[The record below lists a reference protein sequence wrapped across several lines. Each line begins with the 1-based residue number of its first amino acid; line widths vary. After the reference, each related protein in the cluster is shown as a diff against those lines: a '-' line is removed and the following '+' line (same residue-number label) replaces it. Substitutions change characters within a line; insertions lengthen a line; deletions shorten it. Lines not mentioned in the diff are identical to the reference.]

1 MAKSRDQQRE
11 LGIVC
16 GASLAALYVGNR
28 WGMLACAHRDVME
41 GLAESLSADLALDIL
56 VNPLA
61 VSLDTVPVLC
71 GMALFCVAWGI
82 YAYVLGTRQ
91 DIRRGD
97 EYGTARRGTVKEG
110 QAYRDPKNP
119 DNNIVL
125 TKNLGIAIRPNSSV
139 RRKVTAR
146 NVCVLGGTGANKTT
160 GFVMPNLLQLRADR
174 DMVVVDPK
182 GTTLATC
189 GHALLSA
196 GIDVNVFNTVDMS
209 MSDLYNP
216 LANIRTHEEVI
227 DFVTCLIK
235 NTNNGK
241 ESSDPIWD
249 NGEALFYRAI
259 LTLMLDWFPAKD
271 MTFANMVHLAD
282 MADIADEGEGD
293 RKSPLD
299 LMFDQIETG
308 VKWVRDESAGA
319 KDGGAFDAV
328 GTGGL
333 NDAVQVPSLYR
344 RRDGVTPA
352 LANKPGG
359 GHGLTPDQDEALKVW
374 HEFRHGAGK
383 TLKSFVISS
392 HTRLAYLSTPEVL
405 RILSAETGK
414 DEIHLERLGQVED
427 EWGRPLR
434 PRVVFVISSD
444 FNDNL
449 NALLSIMM
457 WQAIYLPM
465 STADTRN
472 AGRLPRPVSLVFD
485 EFRNIGKIG
494 SFIQTIAVVRSRNI
508 DVAIMLQTASQLE
521 EVYGKEGAAT
531 IRGNCATTLYLGGG
545 HDAATAKAISEEIGK
560 ATVYK
565 DDWSRQGSGLNS
577 TSSRQRSSL
586 ARDVYDPNEV
596 ATLPANRA
604 LVMIGQEQVIED
616 DKSLVW
622 EHRNYDPTYMAE
634 DPERR
639 FDYRAWKAAGRPMGE
654 NLARWEE
661 AWFASELPARG
672 EHDRLRRQLA
682 LAKHELDEALSSTGL
697 SHDEKRRML
706 RVAKARADVL
716 TCRVA
721 ASKAR
726 LAIAHGRSCD
736 AAGMGIDGYGGMTAD
751 EASLLD
757 AEAYQLECE
766 LRDRLAP
773 EDAERVLA

>member
-1 MAKSRDQQRE
+1 MGARKEDERQARE
-11 LGIVC
+11 LKWVLSGS
-16 GASLAALYVGNR
+16 ALALYVGMR
-28 WGMLACAHRDVME
+28 WGMLAESHRDVAE

-56 VNPLA
+56 ARPLA
-61 VSLDTVPVLC
+61 LSLGTVPVLC
-71 GMALFCVAWGI
+71 GISLFCCVWG
-82 YAYVLGTRQ
+82 AYVYVLNGRTDVRH
-91 DIRRGD
+91 GD
-97 EYGTARRGTVKEG
+97 EYGTARKGTVREG
-110 QAYRDPKNP
+110 QAYRDPKDP

-125 TKNLGIAIRPNSSV
+125 TKNLGIAIRPNAGV

-146 NVCVLGGTGANKTT
+146 NICVLGGTGANKTT
-160 GFVMPNLLQLRADR
+160 GFVMPNLLQLRANR
-174 DMVVVDPK
+174 DVVVIDPK

-189 GHALLSA
+189 GHALLSS
-196 GIDVNVFNTVDMS
+196 GIDVNVFNTVDTS

-216 LANIRTHEEVI
+216 LASIRTHAEVI

-235 NTNNGK
+235 NTNNGR

-259 LTLMLDWFPAKD
+259 LTLLLDWYDEED
-271 MTFANMVHLAD
+271 MTFANMVMLAD
-282 MADIADEGEGD
+282 MADIPDEGEGGK
-293 RKSPLD
+293 KSPLD
-299 LMFDQIETG
+299 LIFEQIETG
-308 VKWVRDESAGA
+308 WRWVDDDSDTDDAS
-319 KDGGAFDAV
+319 GGAFDPVRA
-328 GTGGL
+328 GGSGRVVRL
-333 NDAVQVPSLYR
+333 PSLYR
-344 RRDGVTPA
+344 RRDGVIPA
-352 LANKPGG
+352 LVTRPGG
-359 GHGLTPDQDEALKVW
+359 GHGLSPDQDEALKVW

-405 RILSAETGK
+405 RILSSEDGR

-434 PRVVFVISSD
+434 PRVIFVISSD

-472 AGRLPRPVSLVFD
+472 AGRLPRPVSLIFD
-485 EFRNIGKIG
+485 EFRNIGKLG

-545 HDAATAKAISEEIGK
+545 HDTATAKAISEEIGK

-565 DDWSRQGSGLNS
+565 DDWSRQGSGLS
-577 TSSRQRSSL
+577 ATSSRQRSSL

-596 ATLPANRA
+596 ATLPATRA

-639 FDYRAWKAAGRPMGE
+639 FDYKAWKAAGRPMDDA
-654 NLARWEE
+654 LARWEE
-661 AWFASELPARG
+661 AWFADELPARTTL
-672 EHDRLRRQLA
+672 ERLERQLA
-682 LAKHELDEALSSTGL
+682 RARHEEATEEASVT
-697 SHDEKRRML
+697 HRAHRRYL
-706 RVAKARADVL
+706 EARVDVARARLSLAHARACQEAGLPTDGL
-716 TCRVA
+716 ATLE
-721 ASKAR
+721 AR
-726 LAIAHGRSCD
+726 LDVIRRKEQKVE
-736 AAGMGIDGYGGMTAD
+736 AGLRAETDPAD
-751 EASLLD
+751 W
-757 AEAYQLECE
+757 
-766 LRDRLAP
+766 P
-773 EDAERVLA
+773 RVFEVFE

>member
-1 MAKSRDQQRE
+1 MATTDESQARE
-11 LGIVC
+11 LRWVFLGSIV
-16 GASLAALYVGNR
+16 AFYVGDR
-28 WGMLACAHRDVME
+28 WGMLACTHRDVAE

-61 VSLDTVPVLC
+61 LSLETVSLLC
-71 GMALFCVAWGI
+71 GLSLFCLVWG
-82 YAYVLGTRQ
+82 AYVYVVGTRQ
-91 DIRRGD
+91 DVRRGD
-97 EYGTARRGTVKEG
+97 EYGTARKGTVKEG
-110 QAYRDPKNP
+110 QAYRDPRNP

-125 TKNLGIAIRPNSSV
+125 TKNLGIAIRPNADV

-174 DMVVVDPK
+174 DMVVIDPK

-259 LTLMLDWFPAKD
+259 LTLLLDWFDPGD
-271 MTFANMVHLAD
+271 MTFANMVMLAD
-282 MADIADEGEGD
+282 MADIPDEGEGD

-299 LMFDQIETG
+299 LIFEQIETG
-308 VKWVRDESAGA
+308 VKWVDDGSAGA
-319 KDGGAFDAV
+319 TSHGGGAFDPVEA
-328 GTGGL
+328 GGSGRL
-333 NDAVQVPSLYR
+333 VQVPSLYR

-427 EWGRPLR
+427 EWGRALR
-434 PRVVFVISSD
+434 PRVIFVISSD

-545 HDAATAKAISEEIGK
+545 HDATTAKAISEEIGK

-596 ATLPANRA
+596 ATLPADRA

-639 FDYRAWKAAGRPMGE
+639 FDYKAWKEAGRPMGDA
-654 NLARWEE
+654 LARWEDE
-661 AWFASELPARG
+661 WFSSELPARQSCV
-672 EHDRLRRQLA
+672 RIRRQLA
-682 LAKHELDEALSSTGL
+682 LARHEEENSAGTDGPELLRAHRRFLEAR
-697 SHDEKRRML
+697 H
-706 RVAKARADVL
+706 RVAR
-716 TCRVA
+716 
-721 ASKAR
+721 AR
-726 LAIAHGRSCD
+726 LAVAHARACA
-736 AAGMGIDGYGGMTAD
+736 AAGTATCDEREAIDELA
-751 EASLLD
+751 A
-757 AEAYQLECE
+757 AEANESDVMAGIRAE
-766 LRDRLAP
+766 LVPHEWPYAF
-773 EDAERVLA
+773 EVFE